1 MNVKLF
7 SGFDKD
13 CCLDL
18 NINTESENGSVASLY
33 KAVQDQFNLDVQE
46 FLLVSTNGIKLDID
60 SNIQNGQKL
69 QICPTVLGGKGGF
82 GSLLR
87 AFGKQMQQSTNK
99 EACRDLSGRRI
110 RHVNNERKLK
120 EFVEKQNELAAEKEQ
135 KNLEKAKKRKQR
147 RENLEHSHHLFVDP
161 QYDRQKE
168 KIASDIDEA
177 VALALKKKV

>member
-1 MNVKLF
+1 
-7 SGFDKD
+7 
-13 CCLDL
+13 
-18 NINTESENGSVASLY
+18 
-33 KAVQDQFNLDVQE
+33 
-46 FLLVSTNGIKLDID
+46 
-60 SNIQNGQKL
+60 
-69 QICPTVLGGKGGF
+69 
-82 GSLLR
+82 
-87 AFGKQMQQSTNK
+87 MQQSTNK

-177 VALALKKKV
+177 VALALKKKKAAAAANNEPSSSDSSDSEEEKPSTSSKALHKEKEPAPSGSVKKDTNKQKEKSSKDTLYGDWMGCDDLEVSSSDQDSDQGEEQPAKKKVKN